1 VALYVQI
8 GVFNHTSWV
17 DAVAVMYLFA
27 PSGVS
32 KESNAH
38 LPLVGTCIRSF
49 QNIYVSRA
57 SIELAKRRDDV
68 PSVAEKIATRCAIIS
83 GPLALS
89 VSSTGTERYCQE
101 RAELVLT
108 CWHSRLADVHSWTSK

>member
-1 VALYVQI
+1 
-8 GVFNHTSWV
+8 VFNHTAWV
-17 DAVAVMYLFA
+17 DAVALMYLFA

-57 SIELAKRRDDV
+57 SIENAKQKSGG
-68 PSVAEKIATRCAIIS
+68 PSVSEKIAK
-83 GPLALS
+83 
-89 VSSTGTERYCQE
+89 RYAYCLLLI
-101 RAELVLT
+101 A
-108 CWHSRLADVHSWTSK
+108 

>member
-1 VALYVQI
+1 MYLVAPYVQI
-8 GVFNHTSWV
+8 GVFNHTAWV
-17 DAVAVMYLFA
+17 DAVALMYLFA

-68 PSVAEKIATRCAIIS
+68 PSVAEKIATRCGIVS
-83 GPLALS
+83 GPLMLS
-89 VSSTGTERYCQE
+89 AQVS
-101 RAELVLT
+101 
-108 CWHSRLADVHSWTSK
+108 

>member
-1 VALYVQI
+1 MCLRVQL
-8 GVFNHTSWV
+8 GVFNHTAWV
-17 DAVAVMYLFA
+17 DAVVLMYLFA

-57 SIELAKRRDDV
+57 SIENAKRQNGG
-68 PSVAEKIATRCAIIS
+68 PSIAEKIARRQDF
-83 GPLALS
+83 LS
-89 VSSTGTERYCQE
+89 S
-101 RAELVLT
+101 
-108 CWHSRLADVHSWTSK
+108 DVHTCQT